1 MQPLE
6 GLYYFTQVV
15 DHGGFARAARALG
28 IPKSRLSR
36 HVVALEGKLNVRL
49 VNRSTRRF
57 VVTEV
62 GHEVYR
68 HATAMLTEADAAL
81 EAVEFARAKPCGTI
95 KASCPVALAQSSVAG
110 ILPEF
115 LEKYPAVRLQLHV
128 SNRRVDVLSEGFDV
142 ALRVRSVPTGEDGL
156 VMRSFRDVDEFLV
169 ASPAY
174 LGRAGELTAPA
185 QLAQHETLDYAG
197 EFDRRPWEL
206 VGPNGEIARVEHS
219 PRVVCHDFVV
229 LRAAVLAG
237 LGDCAAARERGARG
251 PWARRAHA
259 RAARMEQS
267 AGDRARRV
275 SEPAWPAARRPRVH
289 RFSGGALAGCPVRGG
304 FSDAGSRL
312 EASELTDSGRPNSA
326 TVRRAHASEHNS
338 THFVSASAIMASDAS
353 TAA

>member
-15 DHGGFARAARALG
+15 DHRGFARAARALG

-36 HVVALEGKLNVRL
+36 HVVALEAKLNVRL

-57 VVTEV
+57 VVTDI

-81 EAVEFARAKPCGTI
+81 EAVEFARAKPGGTI
-95 KASCPVALAQSSVAG
+95 KASCPVALAQSAVAV

-128 SNRRVDVLSEGFDV
+128 S
-142 ALRVRSVPTGEDGL
+142 RSVPTGEDGL

-174 LGRAGELTAPA
+174 LGREGDPSDPA
-185 QLAQHETLDYAG
+185 QLAQHDTLDYAG
-197 EFDRRPWEL
+197 ESDRRPWEL

-237 LGDCAAARERGARG
+237 LGIARLPESVVREDLGR
-251 PWARRAHA
+251 
-259 RAARMEQS
+259 
-267 AGDRARRV
+267 DVLRRV
-275 SEPAWPAARRPRVH
+275 LPAWNSPQGIVHVVFPTRRGLLPAVRAFIDFLAERLP
-289 RFSGGALAGCPVRGG
+289 GAL
-304 FSDAGSRL
+304 
-312 EASELTDSGRPNSA
+312 
-326 TVRRAHASEHNS
+326 
-338 THFVSASAIMASDAS
+338 
-353 TAA
+353 